1 MFRRRLWLVLA
12 LALACAPS
20 AYAQTVAEL
29 SGTVV
34 DSSGAA
40 LPGVEVTVTQTDT
53 GMTRFVVTNASGG
66 YVFTNLPVGPYKV
79 TAKLSGFSTFEQT
92 GIVLAVGDTRAL
104 RIVLAVGG
112 MSETITV
119 QADASLVQTQSLS
132 VGSVTSQELIVNLPL
147 NGRNATQLL
156 VLQGGAVEGGTT
168 AGNRGFPGQ
177 VAISVAGG
185 TSNSTQYLVD
195 GGYNN
200 DPQLNAGNVIPF
212 PDALQEFR
220 TESGVRDA
228 RYGMSTGA
236 TVNAVTKSGTNTFHG
251 NLFDFMRDHRFNAIE
266 FFEKKQN
273 GGLGQDDGLQRNQF
287 GGTLGGPIM
296 HDKLFF
302 FFGVQGTINNVQ
314 PLSRNQFV
322 PTAEMLRGDFRRV
335 MSAACRGGT
344 NRTLG
349 APFVNNQ
356 IDPALF
362 NPLSMS
368 IVTTM
373 VPLPDPSLDPDGC
386 GRYPIAQP
394 NNSTDQQYVSRIDYQ
409 VTPSARVFGRDFFA
423 YFNSPASWN
432 QDLVAATSGNRALSH
447 TIATGL
453 DYVLTSNLVSTTRFS
468 FQHTKAIRENG
479 VGVPTLGMLGVKSF
493 MYTTGSI
500 PGQDMLKLGLWN
512 SGNTGQFFVDT
523 PQISQ
528 DFSWVKGSHTL
539 SMGGSWTRPSSDGD
553 GPFQADGQFAFNG
566 LITSGTSQTSGGLNL
581 ADFLLGYPSGYQL
594 GGSQINNEYV
604 HAVGLYANDV
614 WRVNS
619 RLTFNYGMRWEPFL
633 APKDRN
639 GFTTAFIRENFDK
652 GIHSVTYPNAP
663 AGLVFAGDPG
673 FPTNNA
679 NTNNQYKQFAPRVGF
694 VIDPG
699 GDGKQTIRTGFG
711 IYYDSPKLWTTA
723 HHMLN
728 APFGN
733 TVQALRP
740 NSCPGQPSRN
750 GCPIDFLDP
759 WSATPGG
766 DPLVAIDYPH
776 MGEPVRLPTSDAPF
790 PTSGV
795 YVSMPVDSHPMQSY
809 QYNVS
814 YQRQLKGGFLLDATY
829 TGNQQRHIWIGGYA
843 ENPAV
848 YIPGN
853 CVKGQYGL
861 TADGPCSNTSSA
873 NRLARAVLTLV
884 NPVEGAK
891 YNVNASGNF
900 AGIQQMYP
908 DAEGHYNGMRLGIQ
922 KRLSHGWSANANYT
936 LSKCI
941 NQGEPTTDISWTIPG
956 TLVDP
961 FNDPRPDL
969 SLAEGACASDRRHL
983 LNVSSVLLSPGLGS
997 GITKT
1002 LTKNWQ
1008 IGLIL
1013 QKRSGSPLTP
1023 GVTNDNALTGEP
1035 NQRPLLVPGV
1045 NPYLANPTWEANH
1058 TELQWL
1064 DMAAFAN
1071 PAPGQQ
1077 GNTHRG
1083 TLYGPGFWN
1092 ADLGISRNVSVAA
1105 GHRIE
1110 IRVEAFNLFNTVNW
1124 ANPNVTLD
1132 SSTAGRITDTA
1143 GDPRIMQFALKYV
1156 F

>member
-1 MFRRRLWLVLA
+1 MVRRRFWWVLA
-12 LALACAPS
+12 LVLTCTAVAH
-20 AYAQTVAEL
+20 AQTVAQL

-34 DSSGAA
+34 DDSGGA
-40 LPGVEVTVTQTDT
+40 LPGVEVTATQTNT
-53 GMTRFVVTNASGG
+53 GMSRFVITNGTGG
-66 YVFTNLPVGPYKV
+66 YNFTNLPIGPYKIS
-79 TAKLSGFSTFEQT
+79 AKLSGFSNFEQT
-92 GIVLAVGDTRAL
+92 GIVLAVGDTRSL
-104 RIVLAVGG
+104 KITLKVGA
-112 MSETITV
+112 MSETVTV
-119 QADASLVQTQSLS
+119 QADANLVQTQSLS
-132 VGSVTSQELIVNLPL
+132 VGSVTSEETIVNLPL

-236 TVNAVTKSGTNTFHG
+236 TVNAVTKSGTNSFHG
-251 NLFDFMRDHRFNAIE
+251 SAFDFMRDHRFNSIA
-266 FFEKKQN
+266 FFDKTEN
-273 GGLGQDDGLQRNQF
+273 GGLGQDDGLHRNQF
-287 GGTLGGPIM
+287 GGTIGGPIM

-302 FFGVQGTINNVQ
+302 FGGVQGTINNQQ

-322 PTAEMLRGDFRRV
+322 PTAAMLQGDFRQV

-362 NPLSMS
+362 NPVALN
-368 IVTTM
+368 VVNTM
-373 VPLPDPSLDPDGC
+373 VPLPDPALDPDGC
-386 GRYPIAQP
+386 GRYPIALP
-394 NNSTDQQYVSRIDYQ
+394 NDNKDQQYVGRVDYQ

-423 YFNSPASWN
+423 YFKKPASWDN
-432 QDLVAATSGNRALSH
+432 NLLETTSGNRALSH

-453 DYVLTSNLVSTTRFS
+453 DLVVTQHLVSTTRVAY
-468 FQHTKAIRENG
+468 QHTKAIRENG
-479 VGVPTLGMLGVKSF
+479 VGVPTLGTLGVKSF
-493 MYTTGSI
+493 MYTTGKI
-500 PGQDMLKLGLWN
+500 PGQDMLELGVWN
-512 SGNTGQFFVDT
+512 SGFTGQFFVDT
-523 PQISQ
+523 PSIAQ
-528 DFSWVKGSHTL
+528 DFSWVKGAHSF
-539 SMGGSWTRPSSDGD
+539 SFGGSWTRPSSDGD
-553 GPFQADGQFAFNG
+553 GPFQADGRMTFSG
-566 LITSGTSQTSGGLNL
+566 LITSGTSQTSGGYNL
-581 ADFLLGYPSGYQL
+581 ADFLLGYPSAYSQ

-604 HAVGLYANDV
+604 HAIGTYANDV

-619 RLTFNYGMRWEPFL
+619 RITLNYGIRWEPFL
-633 APKDRN
+633 APRDRN
-639 GFTTAFIRENFDK
+639 GFTTGFIRENFDK

-673 FPTNNA
+673 FPNNNA
-679 NTNNQYKQFAPRVGF
+679 NSNNQWKQFAPRVGF
-694 VIDPG
+694 VLDPG

-733 TVQALRP
+733 TVAALRP
-740 NSCPGQPSRN
+740 DSCPGQPSRN
-750 GCPIDFLDP
+750 GCPINFLDP
-759 WSATPGG
+759 WSSTPGG
-766 DPLVAIDYPH
+766 DPLAAIDYPH
-776 MGEPVRLPTSDAPF
+776 QGESVRLPTSNAPF
-790 PTSGV
+790 PDSGV

-814 YQRQLKGGFLLDATY
+814 YQRELRPGLLLDATY

-853 CVKGQYGL
+853 CVKGQYAL
-861 TADGPCSNTSSA
+861 TADGPCSNTSSN

-891 YNVNASGNF
+891 YNVNAAGNF

-908 DAEGHYNGMRLGIQ
+908 DASGHYNGVRIGLQ

-936 LSKCI
+936 LSKCV

-956 TLVDP
+956 TLIDP
-961 FNDPRPDL
+961 INNPHPDVKQ
-969 SLAEGACASDRRHL
+969 AEGACASDRRHI
-983 LNVSSVLLSPGLGS
+983 LNISSVLLSPGLGS
-997 GITKT
+997 GFTRV
-1002 LTKNWQ
+1002 LTKDWQ
-1008 IGLIL
+1008 VGLIV

-1035 NQRPLLVPGV
+1035 NQKPLVVAGV
-1045 NPYLANPTWEANH
+1045 DPYLADPVWVSNH
-1058 TELQWL
+1058 TQLQWI
-1064 DMAAFAN
+1064 DMSAFAN
-1071 PAPGQQ
+1071 PAAGTH
-1077 GNTHRG
+1077 GNTTRG
-1083 TLYGPGFWN
+1083 TIYGPGFFTI
-1092 ADLGISRNVSVAA
+1092 DLGVSRNL
-1105 GHRIE
+1105 RITQGQHIE
-1110 IRVEAFNLFNTVNW
+1110 VRVEAFNLLNHVNW
-1124 ANPNVTLD
+1124 GDPNVTLD
-1132 SSTAGRITDTA
+1132 SATAGRITDTA

>member
-1 MFRRRLWLVLA
+1 MAGRRLWWLVVLA
-12 LALACAPS
+12 LVCAPRVH
-20 AYAQTVAEL
+20 AQTVAQL

-34 DSSGAA
+34 DESGGA
-40 LPGVEVTVTQTDT
+40 LPGAEVAVTQTDT
-53 GMTRFVVTNASGG
+53 GMSRFVVTNTDGG
-66 YVFTNLPVGPYKV
+66 YVFTNLPVGPYKL
-79 TAKLSGFSTFEQT
+79 TAKMSGFAAFEQT
-92 GIVLAVGDTRAL
+92 GIVLAIGDTRSVKITL
-104 RIVLAVGG
+104 KVGG
-112 MSETITV
+112 MAETVSV
-119 QADASLVQTQSLS
+119 QADANLVQTQTLS
-132 VGSVTSQELIVNLPL
+132 VGSVTSQETIVNLPL
-147 NGRNATQLL
+147 NGRQATQLL

-236 TVNAVTKSGTNTFHG
+236 TVNAVTKSGTNALHG
-251 NLFDFMRDHRFNAIE
+251 DVFDFIRDHQFNSIA
-266 FFEKKQN
+266 FFNEREN
-273 GGLGQDDGLQRNQF
+273 GGTGVDDGLKRNQF
-287 GGTLGGPIM
+287 GGTIGGPIM
-296 HDKLFF
+296 QDKLFF
-302 FFGVQGTINNVQ
+302 FGGIQGTINDSR
-314 PLSRNQFV
+314 PLSTDQFV
-322 PTAEMLRGDFRRV
+322 PTAEMLQGDFRRV

-344 NRTLG
+344 ARTLG

-356 IDPALF
+356 VDPTLF
-362 NPLSMS
+362 DPLLLD
-368 IVTTM
+368 VVHTM
-373 VPLPDPSLDPDGC
+373 VPLPDPALDPDGC
-386 GRYPIAQP
+386 GRYPVALP
-394 NNSTDQQYVSRIDYQ
+394 NNSKDQQYVGRVDYQ
-409 VTPSARVFGRDFFA
+409 VTPAARVFGRDFFA
-423 YFNSPASWN
+423 YFKQPATWN
-432 QDLVAATSGNRALSH
+432 QNLVEATSGNRALSH

-453 DYVLTSNLVSTTRFS
+453 DYVLTNHLVSTTRVAY
-468 FQHTKAIRENG
+468 QHTKALRENG
-479 VGVPTLGMLGVKSF
+479 VGVPTLGVLGVKSF
-493 MYTTGSI
+493 MYTTGDI
-500 PGQDMLKLGLWN
+500 PGQDMLKLGIWN

-523 PQISQ
+523 PSIAQ
-528 DFSWVKGSHTL
+528 DFSWVKGAHSFAF
-539 SMGGSWTRPSSDGD
+539 GGSWTRPSSDGD
-553 GPFQADGQFAFNG
+553 GPFQADGQFTFNG
-566 LITSGTSQTSGGLNL
+566 IQTSGTAQTSGGYNL
-581 ADFLLGYPSGYQL
+581 ADFLLGYPSAYIQ

-604 HAVGLYANDV
+604 HAVGTYANDV

-619 RLTFNYGMRWEPFL
+619 RITLNYGLRWEPFL
-633 APKDRN
+633 APRDRN
-639 GFTTAFIRENFDK
+639 GFTTGFVRENFDQ

-673 FPTNNA
+673 FPANNA
-679 NTNNQYKQFAPRVGF
+679 NSNNQLKQFAPRVGF
-694 VIDPG
+694 VLDPR

-733 TVQALRP
+733 TVSALRP

-750 GCPIDFLDP
+750 GCPINFLDP
-759 WSATPGG
+759 WSSTPGG
-766 DPLVAIDYPH
+766 DPLAAINYPH
-776 MGEPVRLPTSDAPF
+776 MGEPVHLPTSNAQF
-790 PTSGV
+790 PAQGV
-795 YVSMPVDSHPMQSY
+795 YVSMPVDSHPMESY

-814 YQRQLKGGFLLDATY
+814 YQRELMPGLLFDATY

-853 CVKGQYGL
+853 CAAGQYGL
-861 TADGPCSNTSSA
+861 TAPGPCSNTTTA

-891 YNVNASGNF
+891 YNVNAAGNF

-908 DAEGHYNGMRLGIQ
+908 DAEGHYNGVRIGLQ
-922 KRLSHGWSANANYT
+922 KRLRQGWSANANYT
-936 LSKCI
+936 LSKCV

-956 TLVDP
+956 TLIDP
-961 FNDPRPDL
+961 FNDPRPDVK
-969 SLAEGACASDRRHL
+969 LAEGACASDRRHI
-983 LNVSSVLLSPGLGS
+983 LNVSSVVQSPGLGS
-997 GITKT
+997 GLTRT
-1002 LTKNWQ
+1002 LTQNWQ
-1008 IGLIL
+1008 AGLIV

-1035 NQRPLLVPGV
+1035 NQTPLIVAGV
-1045 NPYLANPTWEANH
+1045 NPYLAEPTWQGNH
-1058 TELQWL
+1058 TQLQWL
-1064 DMAAFAN
+1064 DMSAFAN
-1071 PAPGQQ
+1071 PAPGEK
-1077 GNTHRG
+1077 GNTRRG

-1092 ADLGISRNVSVAA
+1092 VDLAVSRNLNITQ
-1105 GHRIE
+1105 GHQIE
-1110 IRVEAFNLFNTVNW
+1110 VRVEAFNLFNNVNW

-1132 SSTAGRITDTA
+1132 SATAGRITATV
-1143 GDPRIMQFALKYV
+1143 GDPRIMQFAVKYV

>member
-1 MFRRRLWLVLA
+1 MLRRRVWLVLA
-12 LALACAPS
+12 LALACAP
-20 AYAQTVAEL
+20 AAHAQTVAEL

-53 GMTRFVVTNASGG
+53 GMTRFVVTNGSGG

-104 RIVLAVGG
+104 RIALKVGG

-119 QADASLVQTQSLS
+119 QADANLVQTQSLS
-132 VGSVTSQELIVNLPL
+132 VGSVTSRELIVNLPL

-251 NLFDFMRDHRFNAIE
+251 NVFDFMRDHRFNAIE
-266 FFEKKQN
+266 FFEKTEN

-302 FFGVQGTINNVQ
+302 FFGAQGTINNSQ
-314 PLSRNQFV
+314 PVSRNQFV

-356 IDPALF
+356 VDPALF
-362 NPLSMS
+362 DPLSMS
-368 IVTTM
+368 IVNTM
-373 VPLPDPSLDPDGC
+373 VPLPDPALDPDGC
-386 GRYPIAQP
+386 GRYPVAQP
-394 NNSTDQQYVSRIDYQ
+394 NNSKDQQYVSRIDYQ

-423 YFNSPASWN
+423 YYKSPATWDG
-432 QDLVAATSGNRALSH
+432 DLVATTSGNRALSH

-479 VGVPTLGMLGVKSF
+479 VGIPTLGMLGVKSF

-528 DFSWVKGSHTL
+528 DFSWVKSSHTISL
-539 SMGGSWTRPSSDGD
+539 GGSWTRPSSDGD
-553 GPFQADGQFAFNG
+553 GPFQADGQFAFSG
-566 LITSGTSQTSGGLNL
+566 IQTSGTSQTSGGLNL

-604 HAVGLYANDV
+604 HAVGVYANDV

-619 RLTFNYGMRWEPFL
+619 RLTLNYGLRWEPFL
-633 APKDRN
+633 APRDRN
-639 GFTTAFIRENFDK
+639 GFTTGFIRENFDK

-694 VIDPG
+694 VVDPG
-699 GDGKQTIRTGFG
+699 GNGKQTIRTGFG

-740 NSCPGQPSRN
+740 DSCPGKPSRN

-759 WSATPGG
+759 WNATPGG
-766 DPLVAIDYPH
+766 DPLAAINYPH
-776 MGEPVRLPTSDAPF
+776 MGEPVRLPNSDAPF

-861 TADGPCSNTSSA
+861 TADGPCSNTTA
-873 NRLARAVLTLV
+873 TNRRARAVLTLV

-891 YNVNASGNF
+891 YNVNAAGNF

-908 DAEGHYNGMRLGIQ
+908 DAKGHYNGMRLGIQ

-956 TLVDP
+956 TLIDP
-961 FNDPRPDL
+961 FNNPHPDL

-1002 LTKNWQ
+1002 LTKDWQ
-1008 IGLIL
+1008 VGLIF

-1035 NQRPLLVPGV
+1035 NQRPLIVPGV
-1045 NPYLANPTWEANH
+1045 DPYLDNPTWEANH
-1058 TELQWL
+1058 TQLQWL
-1064 DMAAFAN
+1064 DMSAFAN
-1071 PAPGQQ
+1071 APRGER

-1092 ADLGISRNVSVAA
+1092 ADLGISRNVTVAA
-1105 GHRIE
+1105 GQRIE